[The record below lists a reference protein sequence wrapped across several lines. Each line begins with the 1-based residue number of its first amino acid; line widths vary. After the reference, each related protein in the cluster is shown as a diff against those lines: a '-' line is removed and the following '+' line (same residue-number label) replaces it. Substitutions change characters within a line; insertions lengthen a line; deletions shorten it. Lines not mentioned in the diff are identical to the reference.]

1 MNIATMYYMVPQNF
15 FLSLRGHGVPWD
27 RFMKNELEYLS
38 DIGSHGNCGHLARK
52 FLKKYFS
59 YPELSRLPCRDLA
72 VVTRRWQAI
81 TNKRDYLKT
90 TLLAFN

>member
-15 FLSLRGHGVPWD
+15 FLSLRGPHGVPWD

-52 FLKKYFS
+52 FLK
-59 YPELSRLPCRDLA
+59 
-72 VVTRRWQAI
+72 
-81 TNKRDYLKT
+81 
-90 TLLAFN
+90 